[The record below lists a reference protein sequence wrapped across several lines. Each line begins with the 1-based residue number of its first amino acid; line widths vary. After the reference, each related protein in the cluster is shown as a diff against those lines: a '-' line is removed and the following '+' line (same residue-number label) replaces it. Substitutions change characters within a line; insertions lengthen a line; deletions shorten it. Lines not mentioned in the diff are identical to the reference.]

1 VHAAEPP
8 NDRDLPGDGATKRPT
23 ADNGSCIPAALDP
36 ALLAAP
42 RPCATLIRDS
52 DRVMLLSHTSALAR
66 RARLAKLVRGE
77 CERRRDTDRF

>member
-8 NDRDLPGDGATKRPT
+8 NDGDLPGDGAGRRTG
-23 ADNGSCIPAALDP
+23 ADGSCIPAALDT

-77 CERRRDTDRF
+77 REWRSDKDRY